1 MMIILIKTRYYNKLM
16 QDQIYKGGYSYEYQG
31 PPPQVQDPLINDG
44 AFQNADSYNKDYQY
58 MSPPPPFRLD

>member
-1 MMIILIKTRYYNKLM
+1 M

-31 PPPQVQDPLINDG
+31 PPPQGQDPLINDG